1 MLFMIINEA
10 GNFIAENPALVA
22 MIIVIV
28 EYVKR
33 WTQDAVLFKSEYMTA
48 LGFLLGFLF
57 AVPEAGFGAIEPISF
72 IAQGIALGGV
82 ATGLFKVGN
91 SFARTADGQ

>member
-1 MLFMIINEA
+1 MFFEIINKA
-10 GNFIAENPALVA
+10 GEFIAANPALVA

-33 WTQDAVLFKSEYMTA
+33 WTENMLWFKSVYMTV

-57 AVPEAGFGAIEPISF
+57 AVPEAGFGAIEPVSF

-82 ATGLFKVGN
+82 ATGLFKVG
-91 SFARTADGQ
+91 STLARTADGK

>member
-1 MLFMIINEA
+1 MLFVIINEA
-10 GNFIAENPALVA
+10 GKFIADNPALIA

-33 WTQDAVLFKSEYMTA
+33 WTKPLSWFKPICMTA

-57 AVPEAGFGAIEPISF
+57 AVPEAGLGAIEPITF
-72 IAQGIALGGV
+72 VAQGIALGGV

-91 SFARTADGQ
+91 SFARTANE

>member
-1 MLFMIINEA
+1 MLFVIINEA
-10 GNFIAENPALVA
+10 GKFIAENPALIA

-33 WTQDAVLFKSEYMTA
+33 WTENAPWFKPEYMTA

-57 AVPEAGFGAIEPISF
+57 AVPEAGLSAIEPITF
-72 IAQGIALGGV
+72 ISQGVALGGI

-91 SFARTADGQ
+91 TLARTADGK

>member
-1 MLFMIINEA
+1 MLFVIINEA
-10 GNFIAENPALVA
+10 GKFIADNPALIA

-33 WTQDAVLFKSEYMTA
+33 WTENLAWFKPQYMTL

-57 AVPEAGFGAIEPISF
+57 AVPEAGFLAIEPVTF
-72 IAQGIALGGV
+72 IAQGIALGGI

-91 SFARTADGQ
+91 SFARTASE